1 MNDIAPYPQPDTPA
15 PPGQTPA
22 SAPSR
27 PDTLTAPALRRALIA
42 GARRV
47 IAARDGLNKINVF
60 PVADGD
66 TGNNLAFTL
75 GSVLNGALSRRS
87 RHIGELLKRIGDDA
101 IDGARGNSGAILAQ
115 FLHGVAEHARAQPV
129 LDAQTLAAAVRHGAD
144 SARSALA
151 HPVEGTILSVIDS
164 FADAMEESATRLRDD
179 PRGGFSSALVQARSA
194 LARTPQQMALLQKA
208 GVVDAGAQGFVDLLE
223 GIGEFVDGGPRAMR
237 LRAHLR
243 AANESEGI
251 HDHDDTHDD
260 GHAAHGEVDPE
271 RRWCTECL
279 LIVDGE
285 RGTPIQREPLR
296 AALEAIGADSMV
308 LAGGGTRMRVH
319 AHVGAP
325 QQLFDACAAFATVE
339 GMKADD
345 MLLQS
350 QSPARADRIAVI
362 TDSAADLPEAVI
374 ERHGIHVVPVR
385 VNLDGRDYLDKIGL
399 ATGEFYR
406 RMAASQQMPRTSQ
419 PPPGDFR
426 RQFEFLCAHHPLVVY
441 VGLSRAISGTLQSAE
456 HAAARGD
463 AGRVRVFDTI
473 NVAGGQGLLT
483 WRAAE
488 LADAGADADA
498 ILRELERL
506 RPLTLTWAMA
516 RDITHAVRGGR
527 IPAWAEPAVRFTGL
541 TPIARVNADGK
552 LGIAGGLFAKAKAPE
567 AFAAYVAKR
576 AGKALG
582 KHTRLRAIIGHCD
595 AREDGERLLTA
606 LRGRLDL
613 VDAHLVETGPAIGAH
628 AGRRTLVASLQPAP
642 DKMSL

>member
-1 MNDIAPYPQPDTPA
+1 VNSPAQDRPPDTAARSAPA
-15 PPGQTPA
+15 PDNNTI
-22 SAPSR
+22 
-27 PDTLTAPALRRALIA
+27 TAATLRRALIA

-47 IAARDGLNKINVF
+47 IAARDGLNRINVF

-87 RHIGELLKRIGDDA
+87 RHIGELLRRIGDDA

-115 FLHGVAEHARAQPV
+115 FLHGVAEHARTRPA
-129 LDAQTLAAAVRHGAD
+129 LDAWTLAAAVRHGAD

-151 HPVEGTILSVIDS
+151 QPVEGTILSVIDS
-164 FADAMEESATRLRDD
+164 FADAMEEAAAQLGDD
-179 PRGGFSSALVQARSA
+179 PRGGFARALVQARHA
-194 LARTPQQMALLQKA
+194 LARTPQQMALLQRA

-223 GIGEFVDGGPRAMR
+223 GIAEFVEGGPRA
-237 LRAHLR
+237 LRIRTNLA
-243 AANESEGI
+243 AAN
-251 HDHDDTHDD
+251 DLDTHEHDP
-260 GHAAHGEVDPE
+260 HPAHDAVDPE

-279 LIVDGE
+279 LIVDSASGRTIE
-285 RGTPIQREPLR
+285 REPLR

-325 QQLFDACAAFATVE
+325 QRLFDACAAFAAVE

-350 QSPARADRIAVI
+350 RRPDRADRVAVI
-362 TDSAADLPEAVI
+362 TDSAADLPEAI
-374 ERHGIHVVPVR
+374 AERYGVHIVPVR

-406 RMAASQQMPRTSQ
+406 RMAASQQLPRTSQ

-426 RQFEFLCAHHPLVVY
+426 RHFDFLVAHHPSVVY

-456 HAAARGD
+456 HAAARSD
-463 AGRVRVFDTI
+463 DVHLRARIRVFDSI
-473 NVAGGQGLLT
+473 NAAGGQGLLT

-488 LADAGADADA
+488 LADAGADAEA

-516 RDITHAVRGGR
+516 RDIRHAVRGGR
-527 IPAWAEPAVRFTGL
+527 IPAWAEPAVRYTGL
-541 TPIARVNADGK
+541 TPVAKVKPNGT
-552 LGIAGGLFAKAKAPE
+552 LGIAGGLIAKAKAPE
-567 AFAAYVAKR
+567 AYAAYVAR
-576 AGKALG
+576 RVRKALG
-582 KHTRLRAIIGHCD
+582 KTTRLRAVIGHCD
-595 AREDGERLLTA
+595 AREDGERLLAA
-606 LRGRLDL
+606 LRARLEI
-613 VDAHLVETGPAIGAH
+613 VEAYLVETGPAIGAH
-628 AGRRTLVASLQPAP
+628 AGRGTLVASLQPAP
-642 DKMSL
+642 A